1 MSVLVGIPVGVAV
14 AWVAVV
20 ISSRAEENSI
30 MTAKL
35 STMQANH
42 ELFSSVNA
50 DVSDIHECFWMLSKE
65 VSLLLVAA
73 ESVKDA
79 LH

>member
-1 MSVLVGIPVGVAV
+1 
-14 AWVAVV
+14 
-20 ISSRAEENSI
+20 